1 MFSEQ
6 QADAPWSQ
14 YPSCPKDS
22 AFLQQSIHAWQCS
35 WRYDLRLFC
44 CCKVIHE
51 LCYCFKRNLLFEIHS
66 KPDKVDCLV
75 VDTRVVSV
83 IVVAIAAVNVCA
95 AVAVVAIAVVV
106 SDIDTDIIVAV
117 ATVFVVNIVAVAIPA
132 DTTGIVVATVV
143 VNTVVAI
150 FVKD

>member
-1 MFSEQ
+1 MLLGFNILRVPKIQLSFSNQ
-6 QADAPWSQ
+6 FKHRDVLGDV
-14 YPSCPKDS
+14 SCD
-22 AFLQQSIHAWQCS
+22 
-35 WRYDLRLFC
+35 FC
-44 CCKVIHE
+44 FSKVLHE

-75 VDTRVVSV
+75 VNIRVVSV
-83 IVVAIAAVNVCA
+83 IAVVITIVNVCA
-95 AVAVVAIAVVV
+95 TVAVVAVAVVV